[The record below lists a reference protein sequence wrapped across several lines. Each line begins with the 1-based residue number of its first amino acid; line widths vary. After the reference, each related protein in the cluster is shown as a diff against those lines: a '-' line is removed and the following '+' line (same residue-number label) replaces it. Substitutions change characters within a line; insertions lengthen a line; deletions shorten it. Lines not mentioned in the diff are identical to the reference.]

1 MIISV
6 QKLKEFITTDVSDMV
21 LEARLSALETSIRNK
36 THNTFQDRR
45 FRTTGNVYGNTI
57 DGYFTGLFNIGDTVM
72 VNSDLVIIDNLTVDS
87 MTISKTLL
95 PQDNALI
102 TKVVYPKDIVIGV
115 VDVMSW
121 ILSNPSAKAGIS
133 SETLSRHSVTYQNNA
148 EFDSDIGC
156 PVRLL
161 SFLNQYKK
169 ARF

>member
-6 QKLKEFITTDVSDMV
+6 ERLKEFIITDVSDSV
-21 LEARLSALETSIRNK
+21 LEARLQALETSIRNK
-36 THNTFQDRR
+36 THNDFQNRR
-45 FRTTGNVYGNTI
+45 FRTYADVENDIVKCRNS
-57 DGYFTGLFNIGDTVM
+57 GLFNVGDTIM
-72 VNSDLVIIDNLTVDS
+72 VESNLVVITDISDADLTVSESIPDD
-87 MTISKTLL
+87 TNVLV
-95 PQDNALI
+95 
-102 TKVVYPKDIVIGV
+102 TKVVYPKDIVLGV

-121 ILSNPSAKAGIS
+121 ILKNPSEKAGIS
-133 SETLSRHSVTYQNNA
+133 SETLSRHSVSYQG